1 MQVLLKQWQCTS
13 VCGESS
19 AEAARLLEEQGLSPD
34 VVLADYHLGE
44 QENGLDAVASLR
56 ARYGGEL
63 PAILIT
69 ADRSAE
75 VRDCAAEG
83 NVYIL
88 HKPVKPASLRALLSQ
103 TRVARTAAE

>member
-1 MQVLLKQWQCTS
+1 M
-13 VCGESS
+13 
-19 AEAARLLEEQGLSPD
+19 RLLEEAGLSPD

-56 ARYGGEL
+56 ALYGGEL

-69 ADRSAE
+69 ADRTAE
-75 VRDCAAEG
+75 VRDRSLEE
-83 NVYIL
+83 NVYVL
-88 HKPVKPASLRALLSQ
+88 HKPVKPASLRALVSQ